1 MRMLSADQLLTL
13 INALGAIVWEAEPET
28 FQFLFVSDEAERILG
43 FPPRAWLEEP
53 DFWRRHIH
61 PEDVERCTS
70 LCRAVSQKD
79 GDHQFDHRMVA
90 ADGRVVWLRDVV
102 RLRKLPD
109 GGTRLVGIAVDVTS
123 RKNDE
128 VARRQTSELYAA
140 LIANSS
146 DNISLL
152 RHDGI
157 TVYQSEAVYG
167 QLGYAPD
174 ELVGR
179 NNFDLVHPDD
189 VALTGEQFQKIFT
202 SNESVGPVRYRF
214 RHKDGAWHYLESM
227 AKPFA
232 GADGTRFAVANTR
245 DVTEMVAAQR
255 NLETAQQ
262 QVTEAMKMEAIG
274 RLAGGVAH
282 DFNNL
287 LTVIAG
293 YAELVS
299 ATLDTA
305 DFRTEDLGEIKR
317 AAHRASLLT
326 RQLLA
331 FSRKQ
336 VLRPEVLDMNG
347 IVREVGLLI
356 RRLIGDDIELVTEL
370 APLPLPVRG
379 DRSQLEQVLMNLAVN
394 ARDAMPVGGR
404 LIIRTAGGDSTVFVI
419 VTDNGSGIPADVVE
433 HVFDP
438 FFTTKDVG
446 KGAGLGLSTAYGIV
460 KQSGGDIQVQSEVG
474 KGSVFTITL
483 PVARETVAAVPND
496 EEPPGG
502 SETLL
507 VAEDN
512 DQERDLIEQVLLRLG
527 YDVLAVSDSRA
538 AVDVCRR
545 HQKKI
550 SMLITDV
557 VLAQESGPQLYARV
571 AAVVPDIA
579 VLFISGYTGESVLAR
594 GAREEGVASLQK
606 PFTPRAL
613 AQRVREVL
621 DDAIREARTG

>member
-1 MRMLSADQLLTL
+1 M
-13 INALGAIVWEAEPET
+13 
-28 FQFLFVSDEAERILG
+28 
-43 FPPRAWLEEP
+43 
-53 DFWRRHIH
+53 
-61 PEDVERCTS
+61 
-70 LCRAVSQKD
+70 
-79 GDHQFDHRMVA
+79 
-90 ADGRVVWLRDVV
+90 
-102 RLRKLPD
+102 
-109 GGTRLVGIAVDVTS
+109 
-123 RKNDE
+123 
-128 VARRQTSELYAA
+128 SELYAA
-140 LIANSS
+140 LVANSS

-152 RHDGI
+152 RHDGVS
-157 TVYQSEAVYG
+157 VYQSAAVSR
-167 QLGYAPD
+167 QLGYAPG
-174 ELVGR
+174 EVVGR

-189 VALTGEQFQKIFT
+189 AALAGEQFQRIFEK
-202 SNESVGPVRYRF
+202 NEAIGPVRYRF
-214 RHKDGAWHYLESM
+214 RHKDGSWHDLETV
-227 AKPFA
+227 ARPFK
-232 GADGTRFAVANTR
+232 GADGTMFAVANTR
-245 DVTEMVAAQR
+245 DVTEMVAAQQQ
-255 NLETAQQ
+255 LEATQQ
-262 QVTEAMKMEAIG
+262 QLAEAVKMDAVG

-305 DFRTEDLGEIKR
+305 DFRSEDLGEIKR

-347 IVREVGLLI
+347 VVREVSLLI
-356 RRLIGDDIELVTEL
+356 RRMIGDDIELIIEL
-370 APLPLPVRG
+370 AAVPLPVRG

-404 LIIRTAGGDSTVFVI
+404 LIIRTASGESTVFVI
-419 VTDNGSGIPADVVE
+419 VTDNGSGMPHDVME
-433 HVFDP
+433 HLFDP
-438 FFTTKDVG
+438 FFTTRDVG

-474 KGSVFTITL
+474 KGSVFTISVPL
-483 PVARETVAAVPND
+483 ARETVAAPAPQTD
-496 EEPPGG
+496 EPPGG
-502 SETLL
+502 TETILL
-507 VAEDN
+507 AEDN
-512 DQERDLIEQVLLRLG
+512 EQERELIEQVLLRLG
-527 YDVLAVSDSRA
+527 YDVLTATDSSGAVA
-538 AVDVCRR
+538 ICRR
-545 HQKKI
+545 HQRKI

-571 AAVVPDIA
+571 SALVPDIA

-594 GAREEGVASLQK
+594 GSREEGVASLQK

-621 DDAIREARTG
+621 DEARREARTG

>member
-1 MRMLSADQLLTL
+1 MLSADQLLSL
-13 INALGAIVWEAEPET
+13 INALGGVVWEADPET
-28 FQFLFVSDEAERILG
+28 FQFLFVSEAAERILG
-43 FPPRAWLEEP
+43 FPTKSWLDEP
-53 DFWRRHIH
+53 DFWRRHTH
-61 PEDVERCTS
+61 PDDVGRCS
-70 LCRAVSQKD
+70 ELCLAASRR
-79 GDHQFDHRMVA
+79 GEDHQFEYRMIA
-90 ADGRVVWLRDVV
+90 ADGRIVWLRDIVSV
-102 RLRKLPD
+102 RKGPD
-109 GGTRLVGIAVDVTS
+109 DRTRLVGISLDVTS
-123 RKNDE
+123 QKTAEADKRE
-128 VARRQTSELYAA
+128 LSELYAA
-140 LIANSS
+140 LVANSS

-152 RHDGI
+152 RHDGVS
-157 TVYQSEAVYG
+157 VYQSAAVSR

-189 VALTGEQFQKIFT
+189 AALTGKQFQRIFER
-202 SNESVGPVRYRF
+202 NEAIGPVRYRF
-214 RHKDGAWHYLESM
+214 RHQDGSWHYLESV
-227 AKPFA
+227 ARPFK
-232 GADGTRFAVANTR
+232 GADGTLLAVANTR

-255 NLETAQQ
+255 QLEATQHQLA
-262 QVTEAMKMEAIG
+262 EAVKMDAVG

-305 DFRTEDLGEIKR
+305 DFRSEDLGEIKR

-336 VLRPEVLDMNG
+336 VLHPEVLDMNAV
-347 IVREVGLLI
+347 VREVSLLI
-356 RRLIGDDIELVTEL
+356 RRMIGDDIELIIEL
-370 APLPLPVRG
+370 AAVPLPVHG

-404 LIIRTAGGDSTVFVI
+404 LIIRTVGGESTVVVI
-419 VTDNGSGIPADVVE
+419 VTDNGSGISRDVLE

-474 KGSVFTITL
+474 KGSVFTISVPL
-483 PVARETVAAVPND
+483 ARETVEAPAQRMD
-496 EEPPGG
+496 ESPGG
-502 SETLL
+502 TETILL
-507 VAEDN
+507 AEDN
-512 DQERDLIEQVLLRLG
+512 EQERELIEQVLLRLG
-527 YDVLAVSDSRA
+527 YDVLTATDSSSA
-538 AVDVCRR
+538 LAICRR
-545 HQKKI
+545 HQQKI

-571 AAVVPDIA
+571 STLVPDIA
-579 VLFISGYTGESVLAR
+579 VLFISGYTGESVLAPGTR
-594 GAREEGVASLQK
+594 QEGVASLQK

-621 DDAIREARTG
+621 DEARREARTG